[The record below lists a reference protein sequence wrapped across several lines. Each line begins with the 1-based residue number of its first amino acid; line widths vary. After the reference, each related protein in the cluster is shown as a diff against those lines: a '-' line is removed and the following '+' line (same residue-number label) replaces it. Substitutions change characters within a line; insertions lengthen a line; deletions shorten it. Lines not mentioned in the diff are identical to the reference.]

1 MLKNFL
7 TPSAYQAL
15 LTEKVD
21 RLKKKAE
28 TEPRLAQRLQAG
40 IDKAYSGSWDAYEQ
54 AISILE
60 PDQRANYER
69 AGIVLQPK
77 QIAFAKAARDADN
90 LDNANELGIGG
101 ARGGGKSFN
110 VFSQIA
116 VDDCI
121 RFPGLKV
128 LYLRKT
134 AKAGQEQMRDLVER
148 TLSNVPCTPLATRIE
163 FANGSRIVI
172 GGFKDDKEAMKYQ
185 GIEFDI
191 LAIEELT
198 QLSEHTYK
206 TLRLSA
212 RSSKGWRPRYY
223 TTFNPLGIGHQWVK
237 KRFVDPFR
245 RGEQAKTLFI
255 PSTVED
261 NAFNNIEYVENLDD
275 LTGAELRA
283 FRYGDWDV
291 LAGAYFEVWDYN
303 THVVKPLADMPKH
316 WRYYASMDAGFQHWN
331 TIYFHAEDTDG
342 NTYTFHELA
351 HRKHHPETI
360 APDVHAALAGY
371 GLRVYDLNFFTVGT
385 DAFRLVAG
393 QQQTLADQYLLHNI
407 ALIPADMSPG
417 SRIMGWQL
425 MNKLLGDPRNGKQS
439 RWYITE
445 NCRRLI
451 DSLPYAERDPRNPE
465 DVLKWDTDEDGK
477 GGDDALDGARYG
489 IAMANT
495 GIGNFTGSI
504 HHAQFNTLSGSM

>member
-1 MLKNFL
+1 MLTTAK
-7 TPSAYQAL
+7 PSLFQTL
-15 LTEKVD
+15 I
-21 RLKKKAE
+21 E
-28 TEPRLAQRLQAG
+28 TLANGLVPETTTNDRLQAG
-40 IDKAYSGSWDAYEQ
+40 IDKAYGGSWDAYEQ
-54 AISILE
+54 AISVLA

-77 QIAFAKAARDADN
+77 QIAFAKAARDADH
-90 LDNANELGIGG
+90 LDNPNEIGIGG

-148 TLSNVPCTPLATRIE
+148 TLAHVPCTPLATRIE

-185 GIEFDI
+185 GIEFDT
-191 LAIEELT
+191 LVIEELT

-223 TTFNPLGIGHQWVK
+223 NTFNPLGIGHQWVK

-245 RGEQAKTLFI
+245 QGEQGKTRFI

-261 NAFNNIEYVENLDD
+261 NAFNNVEYIENLDD
-275 LTGAELRA
+275 LSGAELRA

-303 THVVKPLADMPKH
+303 THVIKPLTEIPKH
-316 WRYYASMDAGFQHWN
+316 WRIYASMDAGFQHWN
-331 TIYFHAEDTDG
+331 MIYFHAEDTDG

-351 HRKHHPETI
+351 HRKHHPDTI
-360 APDVHAALAGY
+360 APDIHAALAGY
-371 GLRVYDLNFFTVGT
+371 GLKTHDLNFFTVGT

-393 QQQTLADQYLLHNI
+393 QQATLADQYLLHNI

-425 MNKLLGDPRNGKQS
+425 MNRMLGDPRNDKRP
-439 RWYITE
+439 RWFITD
-445 NCRRLI
+445 NCRMLK

-477 GGDDALDGARYG
+477 GGDDPLDGVRYG
-489 IAMANT
+489 LAMANT
-495 GIGNFTGSI
+495 GIGNYTGSLNI
-504 HHAQFNTLSGSM
+504 AQYNTLSGAM